1 LFHRKERQGRKG
13 LKIQDQSFDSV
24 PQFLHVEI
32 EPQSQLAA
40 RQLQVRQYLCVMN
53 WHKPINSLDL
63 YNYPVSNH
71 QIRPRATVKPYFLVH
86 DWDQLL
92 TLNRYISQRQLI
104 SQALF
109 VCRLQ

>member
-1 LFHRKERQGRKG
+1 
-13 LKIQDQSFDSV
+13 
-24 PQFLHVEI
+24 
-32 EPQSQLAA
+32 
-40 RQLQVRQYLCVMN
+40 MN

-71 QIRPRATVKPYFLVH
+71 QIRPKATVKPYFLVH

-92 TLNRYISQRQLI
+92 TLNRCISQRQLI

-109 VCRLQ
+109 VCRLQQTRAKMAVHLYRRPDNQPG